1 MNQSDQTEI
10 PAFTG
15 KLAGRP
21 KSLWRIP
28 TIAAIATAGLT
39 VLSIVLDAGNER
51 ARDLALLIGAPTLY
65 LLLPATATCFVVA
78 LVLQI
83 RRRPIGQHRQ

>member
-1 MNQSDQTEI
+1 MNQPDQTNVSTF
-10 PAFTG
+10 AG
-15 KLAGRP
+15 KPAGRP

-28 TIAAIATAGLT
+28 AILAGATAGLT

-51 ARDLALLIGAPTLY
+51 ARDLALLIGALTLY

-78 LVLQI
+78 LALQI
-83 RRRPIGQHRQ
+83 RRRRTGQHRQ